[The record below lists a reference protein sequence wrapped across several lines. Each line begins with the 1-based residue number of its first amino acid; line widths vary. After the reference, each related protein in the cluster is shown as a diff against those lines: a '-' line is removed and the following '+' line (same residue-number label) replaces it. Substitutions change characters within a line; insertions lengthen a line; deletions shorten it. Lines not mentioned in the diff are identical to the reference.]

1 MTGARRS
8 NAHPRARVCWLPV
21 RRASCRPGPMTVR
34 VHMTVAC
41 AHATVLVPRPMV
53 APVSCNQCIKEAVDT
68 GATRDRPIDFERV
81 LQACGLLLV

>member
-8 NAHPRARVCWLPV
+8 NTHGPARGFAGSLRKLP
-21 RRASCRPGPMTVR
+21 SGS
-34 VHMTVAC
+34 HDSAC
-41 AHATVLVPRPMV
+41 AHDSRMRACDCPGAAPHGG
-53 APVSCNQCIKEAVDT
+53 PVSCNQCIKEAVDT